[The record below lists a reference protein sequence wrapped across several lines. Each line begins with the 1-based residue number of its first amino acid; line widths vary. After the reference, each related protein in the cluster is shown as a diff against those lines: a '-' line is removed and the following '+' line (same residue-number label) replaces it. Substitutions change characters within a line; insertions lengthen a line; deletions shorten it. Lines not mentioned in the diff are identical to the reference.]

1 MEEYRLVD
9 VKRRNKFANSWSD
22 SEPYIAKYEVRK
34 TRKKFF
40 LFGKPIVKT
49 FFDEAIFEVS
59 NHLCT
64 KWLKDMEAKKG
75 VWRTRK

>member
-1 MEEYRLVD
+1 MKIYVLQEKYYNEYQGIIIVST
-9 VKRRNKFANSWSD
+9 N
-22 SEPYIAKYEVRK
+22 PQ
-34 TRKKFF
+34 
-40 LFGKPIVKT
+40 IVKT